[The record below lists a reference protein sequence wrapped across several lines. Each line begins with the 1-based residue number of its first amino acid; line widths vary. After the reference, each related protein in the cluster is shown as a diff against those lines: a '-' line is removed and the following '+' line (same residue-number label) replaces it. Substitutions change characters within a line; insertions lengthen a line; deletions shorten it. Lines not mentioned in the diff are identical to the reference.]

1 MSVQVLLIDD
11 DQDFLNILSER
22 LMIRDMDVTTVSSAT
37 EAFTL
42 VESRPFDVI
51 ILDLQMPEIDGLQ
64 ALERFKAI
72 NADLQVILLTG
83 HATVAKGVQ
92 AMKLGAADV
101 LEKPVDI
108 RVLTEKIKKTQAQ
121 TTAGLRGGE
130 QNTTASSSDR
140 GMSGNISRLIQGI
153 QKRFKKN

>member
-11 DQDFLNILSER
+11 DQDFLAILSER
-22 LMIRDMDVTTVSSAT
+22 LMIRDMDVTTVSSAV
-37 EAFTL
+37 EAFAL
-42 VESRPFDVI
+42 VESRPFDAI
-51 ILDLQMPEIDGLQ
+51 ILDLQMPEMDGLQ

-72 NADLQVILLTG
+72 NPDLQIILLTG

-108 RVLTEKIKKTQAQ
+108 RVLTEKIKKTLVQRTSGQ
-121 TTAGLRGGE
+121 RSGE
-130 QNTTASSSDR
+130 QHPTVPSSDR
-140 GMSGNISRLIQGI
+140 GMSGSISRLIQGI
-153 QKRFKKN
+153 QKRFRKN

>member
-11 DQDFLNILSER
+11 DQDFLAILSER
-22 LMIRDMDVTTVSSAT
+22 LMIRDMDVTTVSSAA
-37 EAFTL
+37 EAFVL
-42 VESRPFDVI
+42 VANRPYDAI
-51 ILDLQMPEIDGLQ
+51 ILDLQMPEMDGLQ

-72 NADLQVILLTG
+72 SPDLQVILLTG

-108 RVLTEKIKKTQAQ
+108 RVLTEKIKQTQVQ
-121 TTAGLRGGE
+121 KSSRQGSGE
-130 QNTTASSSDR
+130 QENAVAAPAP
-140 GMSGNISRLIQGI
+140 GLSGNISRLLQGI